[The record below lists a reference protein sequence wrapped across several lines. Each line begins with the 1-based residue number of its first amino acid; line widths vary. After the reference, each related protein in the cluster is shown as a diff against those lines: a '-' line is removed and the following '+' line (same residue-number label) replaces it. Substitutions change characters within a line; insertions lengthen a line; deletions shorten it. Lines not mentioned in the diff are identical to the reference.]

1 MPVNAVADGFTER
14 IVQVLGQMPAHKIV
28 GDISNPNASLGCWLC
43 GAARHRRD
51 TLVGPG
57 HNAPPGRTAHFGAQV
72 W

>member
-1 MPVNAVADGFTER
+1 MLINAVADSLTER
-14 IVQVLGQMPAHKIV
+14 IVQIVGEVSSNKIV
-28 GDISNPNASLGCWLC
+28 GEVCNPHAPLGCWLC
-43 GAARHRRD
+43 GTARHRRD